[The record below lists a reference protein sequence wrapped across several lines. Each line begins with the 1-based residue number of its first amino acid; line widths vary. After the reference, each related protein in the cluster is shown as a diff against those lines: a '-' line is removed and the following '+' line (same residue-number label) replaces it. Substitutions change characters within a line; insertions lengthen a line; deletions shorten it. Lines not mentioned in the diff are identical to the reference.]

1 MPDIARIIE
10 PPFTDV
16 PGAIEEIRAGRMVVV
31 VDDEDRENEGD
42 LTLAAEYVTPEAINF
57 MARYGRGLIC
67 LTLTEDRADY
77 LRLFPMTQQNS
88 SRFGTAFTE
97 TIEAREGVT
106 TGISAADRAHTIRTA
121 ISPTS
126 TYSGP
131 GAAGAHLP
139 TARPGGAEC
148 WCAPDKQRLRVDL
161 ARMAGLNPSG
171 VICEIMRDDG
181 EMARVPDLIPFCKE
195 HGLLILT
202 VAELIRYRLRHE
214 RYIVRAGES
223 RIQTRYGE
231 FRMIAYE
238 SEVNGGESHIALVRG
253 DLCPNCPAFHDG
265 PAGLA
270 GANGTGRPPCTHP
283 VLVRVHTRCTAGDVF
298 SADCRCREILDESM
312 RMIAEEGCG
321 AILYLHNTS
330 RGFEIYH
337 TPNDPSPF
345 EPGGA
350 AILPGIHDERA
361 ARLILHQELRAREG
375 SQDRSGRILRAI
387 GLGGQILS
395 DLGIQRIRLLSNTP
409 MHILLP
415 WKVLGWR
422 LWSRFRSRLRSA
434 AALDQCRCSQV
445 PYKTKPLTKSFIFW
459 RQHRLLRGPVLFFVS
474 LSCKAPFGTAH
485 YLPQKCFVSAG
496 GMYDIRQSASERLPI
511 GTRPLRRRST
521 ESPAVASVTVLA
533 KSGDWNS

>member
-1 MPDIARIIE
+1 MPGPSAFEVCGFPGLKSETWGTRAPAHFSFRVEQTRRLRAALLLFVAGMGENERVAMANSSRTFE

-16 PGAIEEIRAGRMVVV
+16 PGALKEIRAGRMVVV

-42 LTLAAEYVTPEAINF
+42 LTLGAEFVTPEAINF
-57 MARYGRGLIC
+57 MARFGRGLIC
-67 LTLTEDRADY
+67 LTLTEERADH

-121 ISPTS
+121 IDSRTN
-126 TYSGP
+126 YSD
-131 GAAGAHLP
+131 L
-139 TARPGGAEC
+139 ARPGHVF
-148 WCAPDKQRLRVDL
+148 PLRARRGGVLVRAGQTEASVDL
-161 ARMAGLNPSG
+161 ARLAGLDPSG

-181 EMARVPDLIPFCKE
+181 EMARIPDLIPFCRE
-195 HGLLILT
+195 HGLRILT

-253 DLCPNCPAFHDG
+253 DLCPDCPAFHSG
-265 PAGLA
+265 PAVADTA
-270 GANGTGRPPCTHP
+270 GNLEAARAVCARA

-298 SADCRCREILDESM
+298 AADCRCRETLDQSL

-321 AILYLHNTS
+321 VVLYLHNTS
-330 RGFEIYH
+330 RGFEVERAAA
-337 TPNDPSPF
+337 SAEAF

-350 AILPGIHDERA
+350 AAPHEAPGTDTG
-361 ARLILHQELRAREG
+361 RLILHQELRGREG
-375 SQDRSGRILRAI
+375 SQARTGRILRAI

-395 DLGIQRIRLLSNTP
+395 DLGIQRIRLLSNTA
-409 MHILLP
+409 MHIPALEGFGLEIVEQVAIP
-415 WKVLGWR
+415 VEEC
-422 LWSRFRSRLRSA
+422 SRM
-434 AALDQCRCSQV
+434 
-445 PYKTKPLTKSFIFW
+445 
-459 RQHRLLRGPVLFFVS
+459 G
-474 LSCKAPFGTAH
+474 
-485 YLPQKCFVSAG
+485 
-496 GMYDIRQSASERLPI
+496 
-511 GTRPLRRRST
+511 
-521 ESPAVASVTVLA
+521 
-533 KSGDWNS
+533 